1 MYVQCVCHFSP
12 SRPPTGHGRRRDST
26 PAMVKMFEGG
36 GGEQQTSSTP
46 PSEGG
51 ELLEGEGFGGEEA
64 HLPWERRGRR
74 QMPVTLDNGEA
85 QPPQVET
92 HTSVTRLQPTPDT
105 EGPLPAF
112 SSSNSASD
120 GAVPARRSTSTREES
135 QLEIQSLGK
144 HKEEVERYAKEVDD
158 LKLVLRAKDT
168 ELQKISGLRKEH
180 ASLQEEAASCKK
192 SLFEAKS
199 ALEKAVSEAET
210 LSEREKLAFHKAKEA
225 EEAKTKAEEERD
237 EIKSRLFQLEAT
249 QHKATVVLQG
259 EIDCLKLKVSM
270 SGP

>member
-1 MYVQCVCHFSP
+1 
-12 SRPPTGHGRRRDST
+12 
-26 PAMVKMFEGG
+26 MVKMFEGG

-46 PSEGG
+46 PSEGD

-74 QMPVTLDNGEA
+74 QMPVTLDNSEG
-85 QPPQVET
+85 QPPQVGT
-92 HTSVTRLQPTPDT
+92 HTSVTCLQPTPDT

-120 GAVPARRSTSTREES
+120 GAVPARRSTSSREES

-158 LKLVLRAKDT
+158 LKLVLHAKDT

-192 SLFEAKS
+192 SLVEAKS

-210 LSEREKLAFHKAKEA
+210 LSEREKLAFHKAK
-225 EEAKTKAEEERD
+225 KAEEERD

-259 EIDCLKLKVSM
+259 EIDCLKLKVST